1 MAFGENP
8 HSIKHSKGM
17 EINRKMAERQA
28 SYLPLLADTIY
39 IIGEKNGKDP
49 SAAVKDRDNL
59 FLVHPQNR

>member
-1 MAFGENP
+1 
-8 HSIKHSKGM
+8 M

-39 IIGEKNGKDP
+39 IIGDKKEKDP

-59 FLVHPQNR
+59 FLVHP